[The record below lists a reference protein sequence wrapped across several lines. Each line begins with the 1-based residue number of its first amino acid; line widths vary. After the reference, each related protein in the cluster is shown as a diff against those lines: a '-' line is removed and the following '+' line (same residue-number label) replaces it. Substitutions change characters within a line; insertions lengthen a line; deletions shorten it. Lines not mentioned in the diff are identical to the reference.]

1 MQQLDGP
8 NRNSKCVILYV
19 EDSDAMAY
27 MLQKALEQGGHSPY
41 FRLQEPVL
49 DRGDLNT
56 DRLRPYHI

>member
-27 MLQKALEQGGHSPY
+27 LLQKALEHNGTDIQL
-41 FRLQEPVL
+41 FRIDSRCWRKSDAP
-49 DRGDLNT
+49 
-56 DRLRPYHI
+56 IS